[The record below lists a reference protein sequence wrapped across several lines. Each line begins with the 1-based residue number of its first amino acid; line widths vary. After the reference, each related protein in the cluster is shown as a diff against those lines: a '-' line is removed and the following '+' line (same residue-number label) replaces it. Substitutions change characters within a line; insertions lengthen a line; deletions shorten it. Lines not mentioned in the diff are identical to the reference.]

1 MTVLRWKLN
10 KSCSTANHPAA
21 QRPEKPVN
29 WAFINIESPAQ
40 LTSPEIQRK
49 VRRHVAATAPKAQ
62 SRQATSTQAVDQKTC
77 TRSERLMTVTTYLES
92 VQVCQHFQRV
102 FRAVGLSDCGALRL
116 ALDDTVTDFSCGTGD
131 ADPISNDALAID
143 SLKRYTTSLRTVRA
157 MMIQTRNGEDRYQA
171 TGIAI
176 CLAFYDMRVGNS
188 ERWALHMGGVQMIVT
203 EAGGFG
209 AIASFGHLREALYM
223 TDVAGSL
230 VFNTPPRFSQF
241 TMSAMALSNPSKTT
255 RVDQAPPAESIH
267 ATADLSRELFTIAH
281 DLLVL
286 PQLQATNTNTSPLW
300 TSEQASMREAVRQ
313 AALAAVACVL
323 TTSSQDDTYCAR
335 HRNGKIRKLV
345 CSTSEYAWKGME
357 ELQLWVLAVAAL
369 IENDEDRTWLT
380 GQIANSMYQRGLYV
394 WDDLVHLLRRVAWS
408 ETLAVQDTARFKSK
422 VEQALEERL
431 AL

>member
-1 MTVLRWKLN
+1 MART
-10 KSCSTANHPAA
+10 P
-21 QRPEKPVN
+21 
-29 WAFINIESPAQ
+29 
-40 LTSPEIQRK
+40 
-49 VRRHVAATAPKAQ
+49 
-62 SRQATSTQAVDQKTC
+62 STQILN
-77 TRSERLMTVTTYLES
+77 SFRLVEQSQISRRLVSALGHELTGILL
-92 VQVCQHFQRV
+92 C
-102 FRAVGLSDCGALRL
+102 LSRL
-116 ALDDTVTDFSCGTGD
+116 A
-131 ADPISNDALAID
+131 A
-143 SLKRYTTSLRTVRA
+143 
-157 MMIQTRNGEDRYQA
+157 
-171 TGIAI
+171 
-176 CLAFYDMRVGNS
+176 
-188 ERWALHMGGVQMIVT
+188 
-203 EAGGFG
+203 
-209 AIASFGHLREALYM
+209 
-223 TDVAGSL
+223 
-230 VFNTPPRFSQF
+230 
-241 TMSAMALSNPSKTT
+241 

-286 PQLQATNTNTSPLW
+286 PQLEATNINTSPLW

-357 ELQLWVLAVAAL
+357 ELQLWVLSVAAL
-369 IENDEDRTWLT
+369 IENDEDRTWLA